1 MTNVTCVP
9 SEQRPPIKR
18 LDPFII
24 RRSNGASD
32 PSVTTSRWLACHHD
46 GHARNK
52 QKIAQMFQADRENV
66 HRPNRTRR
74 NRIRSPDFFSNNFD
88 VYALV
93 NTCRLFWVVRCFGTN
108 SGQFRKPLERCYLS
122 LHSMEAS
129 LMADNFLV
137 YKRIESQF
145 ESFDRALNDLFQVF
159 WVNFDPVKRWAG
171 IRRVWWD
178 YVSDS
183 RDYWGF

>member
-1 MTNVTCVP
+1 MTATPVTNKKLPRC
-9 SEQRPPIKR
+9 SRPTVRTSIGR
-18 LDPFII
+18 IA
-24 RRSNGASD
+24 RVATG
-32 PSVTTSRWLACHHD
+32 SVHL
-46 GHARNK
+46 
-52 QKIAQMFQADRENV
+52 I
-66 HRPNRTRR
+66 
-74 NRIRSPDFFSNNFD
+74 FFSNNFD

-122 LHSMEAS
+122 LHSREAS

-137 YKRIESQF
+137 YQRIESQF

-183 RDYWGF
+183 GYYWGF

>member
-1 MTNVTCVP
+1 MSRRSRWTPSIGRNRRLRTNRIELLLMTNVTCVP

-74 NRIRSPDFFSNNFD
+74 NRIRSPDFFFPTISTFTRSLTPA
-88 VYALV
+88 VYFEWSVVLV
-93 NTCRLFWVVRCFGTN
+93 QIPDN
-108 SGQFRKPLERCYLS
+108 SGNPWNAATFR
-122 LHSMEAS
+122 
-129 LMADNFLV
+129 FT
-137 YKRIESQF
+137 
-145 ESFDRALNDLFQVF
+145 
-159 WVNFDPVKRWAG
+159 AG
-171 IRRVWWD
+171 RR
-178 YVSDS
+178 
-183 RDYWGF
+183 R